1 MVLIVTLLLLYILQ
15 VGCTDVITMI
25 ASVGTTSASVGDNS
39 QATSALSPTFYPSLS
54 PNTAFIISTIAG
66 TGTASYSGDN
76 GQATTASL
84 NRPLQ
89 VDVDSSGTIIILDS
103 KVIFKNYPF

>member
-1 MVLIVTLLLLYILQ
+1 MVILLTLLLIYILQ
-15 VGCTDVITMI
+15 VGCTDVITTI
-25 ASVGTTSASVGDNS
+25 SSVGTTSDNS
-39 QATSALSPTFYPSLS
+39 QVTSVSSPTFYPSLS

-76 GQATTASL
+76 GAATTASL

-89 VDVDSSGTIIILDS
+89 VDVDISGTTIILLDS
-103 KVIFKNYPF
+103 VVDF

>member
-1 MVLIVTLLLLYILQ
+1 MVIMLTLLLIYILQ
-15 VGCTDVITMI
+15 VGCTDIITLI
-25 ASVGTTSASVGDNS
+25 SSVGTTSDNS
-39 QATSALSPTFYPSLS
+39 QVTSVSSPTFYPSLS

-76 GQATTASL
+76 GAATTASL

-89 VDVDSSGTIIILDS
+89 VDVDISGTTIILVDS
-103 KVIFKNYPF
+103 VVDF